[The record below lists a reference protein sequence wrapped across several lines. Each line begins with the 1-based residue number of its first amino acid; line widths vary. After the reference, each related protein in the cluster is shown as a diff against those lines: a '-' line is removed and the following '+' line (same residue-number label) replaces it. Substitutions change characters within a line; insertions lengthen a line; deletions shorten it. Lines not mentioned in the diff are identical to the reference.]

1 MYSYKKDNN
10 NKDKG
15 KNGNSKYKGKE
26 FNFKL
31 ATCARATIIRY
42 KY

>member
-1 MYSYKKDNN
+1 MHSCKKDNN

-15 KNGNSKYKGKE
+15 KNGNNKYKSKE
-26 FNFKL
+26 FNLKL
-31 ATCARATIIRY
+31 ATYIKAIIIGY

>member
-1 MYSYKKDNN
+1 MDNN

-15 KNGNSKYKGKE
+15 KNGNNKYKGKE
-26 FNFKL
+26 FNLKL
-31 ATCARATIIRY
+31 ATCARAIIIRY

>member
-15 KNGNSKYKGKE
+15 KNSNNKYKGKE
-26 FNFKL
+26 FNLRL
-31 ATCARATIIRY
+31 ATYIRATIIRY